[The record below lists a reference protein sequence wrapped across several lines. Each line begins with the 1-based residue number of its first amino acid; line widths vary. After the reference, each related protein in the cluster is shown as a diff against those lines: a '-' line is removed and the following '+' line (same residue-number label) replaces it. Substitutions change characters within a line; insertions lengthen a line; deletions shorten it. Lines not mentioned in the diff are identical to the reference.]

1 MKAWTGFRRRRPGLS
16 YLLTFVVI
24 ALGLSAILMAPVVDR
39 HFTQPFT
46 ASLVHI
52 CTFLINL
59 FGGGV
64 RADGTIL
71 AFADGRGAVRV
82 EAGCNAVEVCL
93 LLIAAILAFP
103 ATLKQRLIGVAAGVA
118 AVQVINLLRIISLL
132 YLARYAPDVFEF
144 FHVWVWD
151 ALIMI
156 DALAALMIWIR
167 SLGPA
172 SPRPMEPEGASA

>member
-1 MKAWTGFRRRRPGLS
+1 MNGLTQFRRSRPGLS
-16 YLLTFVVI
+16 YLVAFTII
-24 ALGLSAILMAPVVDR
+24 AIGLAALLMAPPVDR
-39 HFTQPFT
+39 YFTQPFT
-46 ASLVHI
+46 ASLVHV

-64 RADGTIL
+64 RADGTVL
-71 AFADGRGAVRV
+71 AFVDGRGAVRV

-103 ATLKQRLIGVAAGVA
+103 ATVKQRMIGVAAGVA
-118 AVQVINLLRIISLL
+118 AVQAINLLRIISLL
-132 YLARYAPDVFEF
+132 YLARLAPDVFEF

-167 SLGPA
+167 SLGPVGGPT
-172 SPRPMEPEGASA
+172 SEPQGIAA